1 MRLRFTLLFSILSF
15 YTISGQETFTVN
27 GVVQNFKPIHVF
39 TNAHIIL
46 SPTSEIENGTLIIKG
61 DKIIT
66 VDTNLNIPSGA
77 IIHDLKG
84 DYIYPS
90 FIDLYSDYGL
100 QKAKKGQYSYRP
112 QYESSKTGAYHWNE
126 AIHPEIDASREFVTD
141 KKSATAYL
149 KNGFGAVL
157 SHVQD
162 GILRGTG
169 SFFLNGKYCLN
180 KTNIFG
186 C

>member
-1 MRLRFTLLFSILSF
+1 MRLRFALLFSILSF

-66 VDTNLNIPSGA
+66 VDTTSLNIPIEA

-90 FIDLYSDYGL
+90 FIELYSDYGL
-100 QKAKKGQYSYRP
+100 QKAKKGQY
-112 QYESSKTGAYHWNE
+112 
-126 AIHPEIDASREFVTD
+126 
-141 KKSATAYL
+141 
-149 KNGFGAVL
+149 
-157 SHVQD
+157 
-162 GILRGTG
+162 
-169 SFFLNGKYCLN
+169 
-180 KTNIFG
+180 
-186 C
+186 